1 LLQLRQLLL
10 QDQLHL
16 QVVVAL
22 PQHLLQPKRRKKN
35 LKKNLKKWISV
46 VVSSVMT
53 MSTEPKEYADFRSI
67 GPVTYLQTF

>member
-1 LLQLRQLLL
+1 LPLLRQLLL

-16 QVVVAL
+16 QVVVVAL
-22 PQHLLQPKRRKKN
+22 PPHLLQLKRRKKN

-67 GPVTYLQTF
+67 GPVTYL